1 MRLTLEPPS
10 PASGADLFIF
20 FFALRNP
27 NPSRSWAESVLPRWQ
42 PVLSSEAPPTYL
54 ELSTNLHHQRGLSQS
69 SCSFWTQ
76 LAPKLTSLTGD
87 RDFYWFLLVSPV
99 PSVCSSAVSPE
110 VLSPRSTICSIQIF
124 LFPVKSTFLH
134 LYRVY
139 RIIIVN
145 FDSQLR
151 AVTQQRV
158 RETIF
163 LTFLF
168 PLVSRCIGGGACSA
182 CTDR

>member
-1 MRLTLEPPS
+1 M
-10 PASGADLFIF
+10 
-20 FFALRNP
+20 
-27 NPSRSWAESVLPRWQ
+27 WAESVLPRWQ
-42 PVLSSEAPPTYL
+42 PVLSSNAPPTYL
-54 ELSTNLHHQRGLSQS
+54 ELSTNLHHQRSLSQS

-99 PSVCSSAVSPE
+99 PLLCSTLTCSSVCSSAVSPE
-110 VLSPRSTICSIQIF
+110 VLSPRSALCSIQIF

-145 FDSQLR
+145 SDSQLR

-182 CTDR
+182 CTDP

>member
-1 MRLTLEPPS
+1 M
-10 PASGADLFIF
+10 
-20 FFALRNP
+20 
-27 NPSRSWAESVLPRWQ
+27 
-42 PVLSSEAPPTYL
+42 LSSEAPPTYL

-110 VLSPRSTICSIQIF
+110 VLSPRSAICSIQIF

-158 RETIF
+158 RETGF

-182 CTDR
+182 CTDP